1 MARRKQITEIEQI
14 EQQKWYQEL
23 KNEFSYLLDNF
34 DKYTEIKRLDMQLG
48 GALTSVEL
56 HFEDPLEEMTL

>member
-34 DKYTEIKRLDMQLG
+34 DKRTEIKSLEMQLG
-48 GALTSVEL
+48 GVLTSVEL
-56 HFEDPLEEMTL
+56 HFDDPLEELTL